1 MPSRTEPLSLVSN
14 MEVKEVDRGLKTVT
28 IQTDSGAVMIHNN
41 KIISQTGYL
50 SPVEYK
56 KVFKLFNAIIK

>member
-1 MPSRTEPLSLVSN
+1 